1 MYLAEG
7 AVAAKLSGRIEVVSR
22 TLSRTKDPQKES
34 SSSLLGR
41 RRSHWAS
48 LSPSPLQ
55 CHNNSTRQPILP
67 LQGMFLTGV
76 ILPNR
81 ECLHRA
87 AESSIRDLNEAS
99 LGYAAI
105 LHSRVDH
112 DPPNRIDG
120 HLRSLGCCVIAPLPH
135 FDTAGRHAKQGTLFN
150 SLAWL

>member
-1 MYLAEG
+1 MSVGHSVAQKTHKKRAAPPCLA
-7 AVAAKLSGRIEVVSR
+7 AVDRIGR
-22 TLSRTKDPQKES
+22 
-34 SSSLLGR
+34 
-41 RRSHWAS
+41 

-67 LQGMFLTGV
+67 LRGMFLTGV

-81 ECLHRA
+81 EGLHRVT
-87 AESSIRDLNEAS
+87 EGSNRDLNEAS

-105 LHSRVDH
+105 LHSVVNH

-135 FDTAGRHAKQGTLFN
+135 FDTAGRHAKQGTERHTTRSF
-150 SLAWL
+150 AWH

>member
-1 MYLAEG
+1 MCHPVQIKKSRAARPIRQARARGVFSRGSGSCQVKWPDRSCQSDTQSHKRPTKREQLLLAWPPSIALG
-7 AVAAKLSGRIEVVSR
+7 VS
-22 TLSRTKDPQKES
+22 P
-34 SSSLLGR
+34 SL
-41 RRSHWAS
+41 
-48 LSPSPLQ
+48 SPLQ

-105 LHSRVDH
+105 LHSVVNH
-112 DPPNRIDG
+112 
-120 HLRSLGCCVIAPLPH
+120 VPL
-135 FDTAGRHAKQGTLFN
+135 TG
-150 SLAWL
+150 